1 MRRAGICQLPN
12 VYVHHCI
19 EKGVRVYSLHNALT
33 NVNIRLLLDWQIWRK
48 KSPEG
53 YGKHPIQV
61 VMLFPDVAADFSSC
75 ILLQVL
81 KVNQVVVDQRAQFK
95 ELAVQEQA
103 L

>member
-1 MRRAGICQLPN
+1 M
-12 VYVHHCI
+12 
-19 EKGVRVYSLHNALT
+19 YSLHNALT

-81 KVNQVVVDQRAQFK
+81 KVNQVVVDQQAQFK
-95 ELAVQEQA
+95 VLAVQEQA